1 MKAVDATGAGDAFW
15 GGFLS
20 KILMSGVNTAA
31 ELTEDIVKESL
42 EYGNA
47 SGAICVQKMGGIPA
61 LPTKAEIEG
70 YLD

>member
-1 MKAVDATGAGDAFW
+1 
-15 GGFLS
+15 
-20 KILMSGVNTAA
+20 MSGVNTAA